1 VVVNLLVRGRVS
13 FHPEVLMVEE
23 TLLCPPM
30 NQGVVAKKYPYPL
43 VDSVAVGETLLYPL
57 VNQVM
62 GFVRAPVA
70 PPRQDIGL
78 LMLGQELR
86 RK

>member
-1 VVVNLLVRGRVS
+1 VVNLLISGRVS

-23 TLLCPPM
+23 TLLCPSI
-30 NQGVVAKKYPYPL
+30 NQVVVAKKYPYPL

-57 VNQVM
+57 VNQVV
-62 GFVRAPVA
+62 GFVGAPIA
-70 PPRQDIGL
+70 PSRQDIGL
-78 LMLGQELR
+78 SMSGQDHW